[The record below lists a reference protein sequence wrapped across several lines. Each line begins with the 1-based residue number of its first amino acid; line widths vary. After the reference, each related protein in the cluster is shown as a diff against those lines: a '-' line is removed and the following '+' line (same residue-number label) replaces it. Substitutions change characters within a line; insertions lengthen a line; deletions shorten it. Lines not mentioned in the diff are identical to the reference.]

1 MNSETK
7 ESRRLTIDRG
17 DSWSVMDLVQSL
29 SGSVGVGWEEEME
42 VLSRNA
48 AVAK

>member
-7 ESRRLTIDRG
+7 ESQRFTIDRDG
-17 DSWSVMDLVQSL
+17 SWSVLDLVLSL

-48 AVAK
+48 AEAK